1 MCQAAKKKKNS
12 HMPRLVAEAFGA
24 AGKLEQVGLETM
36 VEAEDAHVKPRSR
49 GLLENSAVAD

>member
-1 MCQAAKKKKNS
+1 
-12 HMPRLVAEAFGA
+12 MPRLVAEAFGA

>member
-1 MCQAAKKKKNS
+1 MCQAAKKKKPACRDS
-12 HMPRLVAEAFGA
+12 LPKPSGQG
-24 AGKLEQVGLETM
+24 GKLEQVGLETM